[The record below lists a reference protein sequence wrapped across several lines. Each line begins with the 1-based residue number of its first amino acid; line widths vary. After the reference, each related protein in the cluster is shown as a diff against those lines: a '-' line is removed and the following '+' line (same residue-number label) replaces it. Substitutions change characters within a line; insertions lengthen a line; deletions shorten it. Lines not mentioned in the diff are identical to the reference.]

1 MNSISI
7 SWDYDNSMNKDA
19 FKVAVVVRFQR
30 GMNVCPEYLSNMTSC
45 DSPFEIFSSMLVVQ
59 SLSHIR
65 CFATPGG
72 AAPLSVGFP
81 RLEYWRGSPF
91 PSAGIFL
98 TQELNLHLLHWQAI
112 KKHIFSHPQN
122 SHLPSMKLSDL

>member
-7 SWDYDNSMNKDA
+7 SWDYDNNMNKDA

-30 GMNVCPEYLSNMTSC
+30 GMNACTEYLSNMTSC

-81 RLEYWRGSPF
+81 RQEYWRGIPF
-91 PSAGIFL
+91 PSAGD
-98 TQELNLHLLHWQAI
+98 
-112 KKHIFSHPQN
+112 
-122 SHLPSMKLSDL
+122 LPDSGIEFASPALAGDKEIHFQSSPKVSSTKYEAE